1 MPACLGVVARLLQ
14 KSERV
19 WSQNQDV
26 TMGGVFCTVADDDD
40 TDYSPVSTT
49 TSPFITNSTQQ
60 AEDERNASIIT
71 AGINQM
77 RNVSS
82 SSQQTNPHAY
92 FSGDTFDSL
101 TLDKRLGFFPA
112 HTETVCYSSS
122 VAKTN
127 KRGKLQHRVWVLT
140 DQAFYNFDTGN
151 YSSCKRRI
159 RLDQISTVFVNCAH
173 DQLLIR
179 VPTSYDYFCSADT
192 TAVNAFCSILV
203 NQAPKATPEGSCMY
217 VHCQEND
224 ISNRVVTKGSGDA
237 TWRAKRG
244 RVR

>member
-1 MPACLGVVARLLQ
+1 
-14 KSERV
+14 
-19 WSQNQDV
+19 
-26 TMGGVFCTVADDDD
+26 MGAVFCTVADDDN
-40 TDYSPVSTT
+40 TESPVSTT
-49 TSPFITNSTQQ
+49 TSSPFITNSTQQ
-60 AEDERNASIIT
+60 VEDERNASIIT
-71 AGINQM
+71 AGIDQLKNFS
-77 RNVSS
+77 SS
-82 SSQQTNPHAY
+82 SSQQTNPDTY

-101 TLDKRLGFFPA
+101 TLHKCLGFFPA
-112 HTETVCYSSS
+112 HTETVYYSSS

-127 KRGKLQHRVWVLT
+127 KRGKLQDRVWVLT

-192 TAVNAFCSILV
+192 TAVNAFASILV
-203 NQAPKATPEGSCMY
+203 RQAPKATPEGSCMY
-217 VHCQEND
+217 VPCQEKD
-224 ISNRVVTKGSGDA
+224 ISNRVVTKGSGDG
-237 TWRAKRG
+237 TWKAKRG